1 MYYQYF
7 GLTEAPFSIAVNPRY
22 LFMSDR
28 HRDALAHLLYGVGTG
43 GGFILLTGE
52 VGTGKTTI
60 NRCLLEQLPPDTDV
74 AMILNPA
81 LNSIELLA
89 TVCDELGIGYD
100 PDKHTLK
107 TLTDKLQAYLLEN
120 HGKGR
125 RTVLLIDEAQHLGFD
140 VLEQIRL
147 LTNLETNREK
157 LLQIIL
163 IGQPELAQMLARP
176 ELRQLNQRITA
187 RYNLDPLNLD
197 ETGAYIH
204 HRLQVAGMSPERVIF
219 PTSVVR
225 GIYKASR
232 GIPRVINVL
241 CDRMLLG
248 AYGRNNYRVDHAML
262 SLAVK
267 EVLGDQEIDPV
278 IWRWVGVAAV
288 VLLLGWAGGWLLGKY
303 AGSSVTDVSRMVSEF
318 TALPKDI
325 TPLTEETA
333 ALPEE
338 VVVQPQDAVVLP
350 RDNIELHQENLELA
364 QNITEMQQDITG
376 MHQGIMA
383 PLTDITASSGEM
395 AASPGSITEPITIPF
410 QKPSQE
416 TPAVLHPGVEVVP
429 VPAARASD
437 TKLDLVAK
445 QETDD
450 ISSAMLLPENAIE
463 RLWTLHTG
471 EQAPE
476 TPCLKQAQK
485 GLSCFEGRVWAWD
498 QLAAI
503 DRPLALEVITPGGIS
518 AEVLLLGVESQTAW
532 VLTDEGVVQVSRLDE
547 LVPLWTGQYRFFWR
561 PPQSFELSLTPGQE
575 SDVVATVAQM
585 FARLDAQPLPLAD
598 RRFNRALQQRVR
610 LFQRE
615 HGLVDDGVIGV
626 RTLIKLNEQ
635 LGIDVTAA
643 QARHQLQA
651 VSEER

>member
-22 LFMSDR
+22 LFMSAR

-89 TVCDELGIGYD
+89 TVCDELGIEYD
-100 PDKHTLK
+100 PDKYTLK
-107 TLTDKLQAYLLEN
+107 TLTDKLQSYLLDN

-125 RTVLLIDEAQHLGFD
+125 KTVLLIDEAQHLGFD

-303 AGSSVTDVSRMVSEF
+303 TGSSVTDVSRMVSEF

-325 TPLTEETA
+325 TPLTEQTA
-333 ALPEE
+333 APPEE
-338 VVVQPQDAVVLP
+338 VVVQPQDAVV
-350 RDNIELHQENLELA
+350 
-364 QNITEMQQDITG
+364 
-376 MHQGIMA
+376 
-383 PLTDITASSGEM
+383 
-395 AASPGSITEPITIPF
+395 
-410 QKPSQE
+410 
-416 TPAVLHPGVEVVP
+416 HPGVEVVP

-445 QETDD
+445 QETGD

-503 DRPLALEVITPGGIS
+503 DRPLALEMITPGGIS
-518 AEVLLLGVESQTAW
+518 AEILLLGVEGQTAW
-532 VLTDEGVVQVSRLDE
+532 VLTDEGVFQVSRLDE

-561 PPQSFELSLTPGQE
+561 PPQGYELSLTPGQE
-575 SDVVATVAQM
+575 SEVVATVAQM

-626 RTLIKLNEQ
+626 RTLIKLNDQ

-651 VSEER
+651 VSEERSKQ